1 MTDDVSNQPPAAGMT
16 AGERRSSLS
25 LAFIFALRMMGLFM
39 IYPVFAVFARQLQ
52 GSTPALIGLALGI
65 YGLTQAMLQIPF
77 GMMSDRIG
85 RKPVI
90 AGGLLL
96 FALGSAVAA
105 LSNSI
110 YGIILGRMLQGAGA
124 VGSTILALGA
134 DLTREEQRTKAM
146 AIIGLTIGLSFAV
159 SMVLGPVLNTWIGL
173 HGIFWLTA
181 ALGLLGI
188 AVLLWVTPHPS
199 RTKLHRDTEAVPA
212 LFKRVLSDGQLLR
225 LDFGIFA
232 LHAILT
238 ATFVALPVA
247 LHNVAG
253 FNLHQQW
260 VLYLPV
266 LAVSVIG
273 MVPLIIIAER
283 HRHMKPVFLGSIL
296 AIAAAE
302 LGLTLWHATLWAVIP
317 ALILFFTAFNLME
330 ASLPSLISKVAPP
343 ASKGTAMGVYS
354 SSQFFGIFV
363 GGTLAGW
370 LQGHY
375 GLASVFAFACCV
387 GLVWF
392 GIAVSMPQ
400 PSYLSSYLLRV
411 GRLHDNKAGDLAEQL
426 MAVRGVADAV
436 VVGDEGVAYLKID
449 RNELDEP
456 ALRKFSDPGVYP

>member
-1 MTDDVSNQPPAAGMT
+1 MSEAVSSQSTRAGMT

-65 YGLTQAMLQIPF
+65 YGLTQALLQIPF
-77 GMMSDRIG
+77 GMISDRIG

-146 AIIGLTIGLSFAV
+146 AIIGLTIGMSFALA
-159 SMVLGPVLNTWIGL
+159 MVLGPILNTWIGL

-188 AVLLWVTPHPS
+188 AVLLWITPHPS
-199 RTKLHRDTEAVPA
+199 QPRIHRDTEAVPA

-247 LHNVAG
+247 LHNVAK

-260 VLYLPV
+260 ILYLPV

-273 MVPLIIIAER
+273 MVPLIIIAEK
-283 HRHMKPVFLGSIL
+283 HRRMKSIFLGAIL

-302 LGLTLWHATLWAVIP
+302 LGLALWHATLWAVVP
-317 ALILFFTAFNLME
+317 ALVLFFTAFNLME

-343 ASKGTAMGVYS
+343 TSKGTAMGVYS

-375 GLASVFAFACCV
+375 GLAAVFAFAGCV

-411 GRLHDNKAGDLAEQL
+411 GRLQNGKAGDLAEQL

-436 VVGDEGVAYLKID
+436 VVGEEGVAYLKID
-449 RNELDEP
+449 RKELDEP
-456 ALRKFSDPGVYP
+456 ALRKFSDFGTSP